1 MLLIRFKFSLVLLLL
16 CTACYSLKAQQV
28 TVSGLLSDKTTGL
41 RIADAGI
48 YNKANKL
55 LSKSNM
61 IGEFSLRAALGDSI
75 SIRKDGFTEYYL
87 TILSSADLVIIL
99 IPIIRLTEVRIT
111 SQTKKQELDEIKK
124 QYRSKGSF
132 YGGKPPILSY
142 IFSPLTALY
151 ELVGKTPGQARRFN
165 KFYYRELE
173 QEEIDRRFNS
183 YTIKKYSGLD
193 GAGLQNF
200 MDNYRPEYSQL
211 AGWDEYQLGIYIKN
225 SAKKY
230 IAEGMPASKL
240 VLPVLPKAPDL
251 RITIK
256 EKN

>member
-1 MLLIRFKFSLVLLLL
+1 MSLIRFKFSLVLLLL
-16 CTACYSLKAQQV
+16 CTACYSLKAQQI
-28 TVSGLLSDKTTGL
+28 TVRGVLSDKNTSL
-41 RIADAGI
+41 RVADAGI
-48 YNKANKL
+48 YNKANRL

-61 IGEFSLRAALGDSI
+61 FGEFSISANLGDSI
-75 SIRKDGFTEYYL
+75 SISKEGYTQYYL
-87 TILSSADLVIIL
+87 HVFSSGDLIIIL
-99 IPIIRLTEVRIT
+99 TPVIQLSEVRIT

-124 QYRSKGSF
+124 QYRGKGSF
-132 YGGKPPILSY
+132 YAGKPPVLSY

-173 QEEIDRRFNS
+173 QEEINRRFNS
-183 YTIKKYSGLD
+183 YTIKKYSELD
-193 GAGLQNF
+193 GKDLQNF
-200 MDNYRPEYSQL
+200 MDNYRPEYLQL

-230 IAEGMPASKL
+230 IDEGKPASKL
-240 VLPVLPKAPDL
+240 VLPTLPKAPDL
-251 RITIK
+251 RVDIK